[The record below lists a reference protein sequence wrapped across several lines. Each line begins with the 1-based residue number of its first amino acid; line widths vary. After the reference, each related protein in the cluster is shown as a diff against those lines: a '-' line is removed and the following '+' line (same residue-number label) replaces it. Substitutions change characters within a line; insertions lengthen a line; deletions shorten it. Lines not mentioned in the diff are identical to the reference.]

1 MDPASNQWEQSY
13 VNVKS
18 KFKEKEEIKDSFLTP
33 DEMSSDRGQSKKLKK
48 KKSNTTRTKNYF

>member
-1 MDPASNQWEQSY
+1 M
-13 VNVKS
+13 NVKS